1 MKKKQEEMSISEYNA
16 LMMEDALLCLER
28 AVRLSKMALDNAKKA
43 RDGIVTWC
51 EQMKLEV

>member
-1 MKKKQEEMSISEYNA
+1 MKKKQEEMTISEYNA

-28 AVRLSKMALDNAKKA
+28 AVRLSKMAFDNAKKA
-43 RDGIVTWC
+43 RDEIVSWC